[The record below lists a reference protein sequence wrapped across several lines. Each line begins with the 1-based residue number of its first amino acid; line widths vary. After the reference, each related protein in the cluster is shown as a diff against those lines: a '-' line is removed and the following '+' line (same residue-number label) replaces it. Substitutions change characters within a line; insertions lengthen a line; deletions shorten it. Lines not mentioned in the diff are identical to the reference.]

1 MLMLYQDKQLAV
13 VLREFVAKRS
23 SLPGMRTAT
32 HPQMWPPLHSD
43 GRLNS
48 ANLSSN
54 GGDFV
59 VARRLILSRYALP
72 WLLEFHDL
80 DSDLY
85 DRIAFQSCLQMATER
100 DSDVRHQL
108 DNAGQVWCI
117 VCPNAI
123 FIYIDT

>member
-1 MLMLYQDKQLAV
+1 MLDQDKKLAV

-23 SLPGMRTAT
+23 NLPGMRTAT
-32 HPQMWPPLHSD
+32 YPQMWPLHSD

-59 VARRLILSRYALP
+59 VARRLILSHYASP
-72 WLLEFHDL
+72 WLLEFHNL

-85 DRIAFQSCLQMATER
+85 DRIAFQSCLQMAAER
-100 DSDVRHQL
+100 DSDAQHQL
-108 DNAGQVWCI
+108 DNAGQVWHI
-117 VCPNAI
+117 VCSNAE
-123 FIYIDT
+123 FHYINA